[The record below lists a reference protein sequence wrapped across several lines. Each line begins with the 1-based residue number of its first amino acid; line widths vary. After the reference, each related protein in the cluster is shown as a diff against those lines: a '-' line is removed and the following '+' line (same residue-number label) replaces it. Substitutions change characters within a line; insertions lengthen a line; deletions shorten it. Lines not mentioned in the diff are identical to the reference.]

1 MRPILFIMAIL
12 LAGCAQQ
19 QYYLKSNLNNIS
31 VGQPKPEILAMF
43 PGQNRMFGGGPPPM
57 QIRAAKRENGKLVE
71 VGEVLMT
78 DGVSPT
84 VAYWFLFEDGELVQW
99 GQPADWQKVSARY
112 EISYSPAVGA
122 TP

>member
-1 MRPILFIMAIL
+1 MRLIFILITVFM
-12 LAGCAQQ
+12 AGCAQQ
-19 QYYLKSNLNNIS
+19 QYYLKSNLNLVS
-31 VGQPKPEILAMF
+31 VGQSKAEILAMF
-43 PGQNRMFGGGPPPM
+43 PGQNRLFGGGAPPM

-84 VAYWFLFEDGELVQW
+84 VAYWFLFEGGELIQW
-99 GQPADWQKVSARY
+99 GQPADWQKVSGRY

-122 TP
+122 TR